1 MSNTVS
7 KQATAGDPVPIPPPP
22 PASEGKCAD
31 LCDCLLRFHQILT
44 QTKPPTLM
52 RAELFTL
59 TGDEDNKDGDTAI
72 FVSVKTSNNKV
83 QLASVSNADASGK
96 DMTEY
101 NDDSYHIV
109 PLVVDSPGST
119 KDECARFNVRLMIKT
134 HGADTWTIDIA
145 RVTLFFTDGTNLVAE
160 RTSFDLV
167 DDAAL
172 VDFSAP

>member
-1 MSNTVS
+1 MSETRSISDGVI
-7 KQATAGDPVPIPPPP
+7 IPQPTQ
-22 PASEGKCAD
+22 EGRCAE

-44 QTKPPTLM
+44 QRKPGTLM

-59 TGDEDNKDGDTAI
+59 TGDGDNKDHDTAI
-72 FVSVKTSNNKV
+72 FVSVKSADNRI
-83 QLASVSNADASGK
+83 QLASASNADASGK

-119 KDECARFNVRLMIKT
+119 KDECTSFNVRLMIKT
-134 HGADTWTIDIA
+134 NGNDTWTIDIA

-160 RTSFDLV
+160 KTSFELV
-167 DDAAL
+167 NDAAFT
-172 VDFSAP
+172 DFSAP